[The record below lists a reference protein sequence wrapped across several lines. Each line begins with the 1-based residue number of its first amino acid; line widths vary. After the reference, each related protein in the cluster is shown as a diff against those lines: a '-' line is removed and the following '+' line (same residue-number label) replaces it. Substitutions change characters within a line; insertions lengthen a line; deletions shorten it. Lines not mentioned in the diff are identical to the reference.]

1 MAAPSQ
7 WTVAQVAEWVRSIG
21 LPEAAQSFA
30 EHEVEGAALLDLTTA
45 ELKEQGEMGRQLAPP
60 MLAAVYVIEAL
71 RTRVGPPGGIH
82 AKQHFKFHRPAI
94 VGERLYTTAKILR
107 LFIKRERQYVEM
119 LTESRNQTG
128 ELVTTGMITRIW
140 GKGE

>member
-1 MAAPSQ
+1 MNDY
-7 WTVAQVAEWVRSIG
+7 VAYKS
-21 LPEAAQSFA
+21 L
-30 EHEVEGAALLDLTTA
+30 VEGDEFLDPPPVFEVTQERVEKYIHATGDTTA
-45 ELKEQGEMGRQLAPP
+45 ELKEQDEMGRQLAPP